1 MARKTALDTPV
12 PVGLAQK
19 PVKVGVAQK
28 AALGR
33 GPGREASSIGVV
45 ATGKSI
51 RQPTTFRRFTVT
63 VVKYVL
69 PLVALALLSSI
80 ALWPE
85 LTRSVENGRV
95 TWHRLTMATG
105 AGQMLH
111 PRYHGLDARNR
122 PYTISADTA
131 ERDGPNRINLAA
143 PVGDAT
149 LENGT
154 WLLLRAKKGVY
165 LQHSDELDLADAVTL
180 YRQDGTVMTSQSA
193 TMNLKQGAGTS
204 SEYTHSEGPF
214 GTLDAQGFTLV
225 DKGTV
230 IQFHGPAKLVL
241 NAAH

>member
-1 MARKTALDTPV
+1 M
-12 PVGLAQK
+12 
-19 PVKVGVAQK
+19 
-28 AALGR
+28 
-33 GPGREASSIGVV
+33 
-45 ATGKSI
+45 
-51 RQPTTFRRFTVT
+51 
-63 VVKYVL
+63 L
-69 PLVALALLSSI
+69 PLGALALLSSI

-111 PRYHGLDARNR
+111 PRYHGLDGRNR
-122 PYTISADTA
+122 PYTVSAETA

-165 LQHSDELDLADAVTL
+165 LQHSNELDLADAVTL
-180 YRQDGTVMTSQSA
+180 YRQDGTIMTSQSA

-204 SEYTHSEGPF
+204 SEYTHAEGPF

-241 NAAH
+241 NGTH

>member
-1 MARKTALDTPV
+1 MDTPV

-19 PVKVGVAQK
+19 PVRAGIAQK
-28 AALGR
+28 AVLGR
-33 GPGREASSIGVV
+33 EAGRDASSIGTLASGRSVRRP
-45 ATGKSI
+45 AA
-51 RQPTTFRRFTVT
+51 FRRFAVR

-69 PLVALALLSSI
+69 PLAALALLSSI

-85 LTRSVENGRV
+85 LNRSVENGRV
-95 TWHRLTMATG
+95 TWRRLTMTTG
-105 AGQMLH
+105 AGQMLR

-154 WLLLRAKKGVY
+154 WLLLRARKGVY

-225 DKGTV
+225 DKGAV